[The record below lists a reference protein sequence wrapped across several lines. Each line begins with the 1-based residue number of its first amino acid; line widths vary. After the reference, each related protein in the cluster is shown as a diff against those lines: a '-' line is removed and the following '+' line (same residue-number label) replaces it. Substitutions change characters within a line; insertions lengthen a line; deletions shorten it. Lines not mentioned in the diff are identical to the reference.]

1 MALSQAIQKNG
12 DSHGAANSNC
22 TTTLDCR
29 VEKGV
34 HEIRGEINGT
44 LKK

>member
-12 DSHGAANSNC
+12 DSHGAANSNF
-22 TTTLDCR
+22 TTTLGL
-29 VEKGV
+29 EKGAY
-34 HEIRGEINGT
+34 EIRGEINRT